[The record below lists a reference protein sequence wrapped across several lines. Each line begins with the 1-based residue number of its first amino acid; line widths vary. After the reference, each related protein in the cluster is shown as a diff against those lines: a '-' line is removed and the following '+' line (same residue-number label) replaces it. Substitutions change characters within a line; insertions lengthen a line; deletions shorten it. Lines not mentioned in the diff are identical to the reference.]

1 MLNKT
6 IKFIVIVFLTAVLSG
21 CHTNDVTDIPD
32 IENGIYSVY
41 YTNSS
46 STRLIAQNYAVEKQE
61 LFELVIELMSQLT
74 QAPQDTDYNS
84 AIPEGVTLL
93 EARADNSILYLFFDS
108 NYSEI
113 ASVEEILCR
122 AAIVK
127 TLTQIPGVEYVS
139 FYVGDQPYID
149 AGGNLVDVM
158 KASDFA
164 ENVGDV
170 IKSYQRTSLTLYF
183 TNEAGDKLVETNLT
197 VVYTN
202 NISMERLIVE
212 QLIKGPDKEGV
223 YPTLSD
229 KVKLLGVSVSDNIC
243 YVEFDSAFLTELQY
257 VNDYIP
263 IYSIVNSLSELANVN
278 KVQISVNGSKDV
290 VFRDTISLNKAF
302 ERNLDYVGE

>member
-183 TNEAGDKLVETNLT
+183 TNEAGDKLVETGLT

-202 NISMERLIVE
+202 NISMERLVVE

>member
-202 NISMERLIVE
+202 NISMERLVVE